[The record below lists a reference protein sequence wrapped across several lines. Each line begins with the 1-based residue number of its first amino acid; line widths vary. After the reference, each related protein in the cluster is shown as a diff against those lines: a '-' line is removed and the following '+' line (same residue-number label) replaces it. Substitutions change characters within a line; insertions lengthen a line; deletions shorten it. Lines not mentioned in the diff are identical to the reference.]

1 MVVLIYMEEY
11 IISIKENIMCQDSNE
26 VFNYKIKFI
35 FNLKYILK

>member
-1 MVVLIYMEEY
+1 MEEY
-11 IISIKENIMCQDSNE
+11 IISIKENIMYQDSNE